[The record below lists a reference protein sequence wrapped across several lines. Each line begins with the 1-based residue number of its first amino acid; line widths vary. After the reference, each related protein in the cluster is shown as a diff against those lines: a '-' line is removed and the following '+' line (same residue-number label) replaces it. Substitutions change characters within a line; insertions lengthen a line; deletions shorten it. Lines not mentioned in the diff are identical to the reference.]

1 MLYFMRASQAAVA
14 FERRANWLYSDA
26 TAHNPDSLE
35 NGASHDR
42 ALMMYGRIETDLI
55 APSGRANFQ
64 GAQELPEHW
73 GRAQPRDRYIPRW
86 LDEVQAGIKEL
97 ESCSF
102 SAARSPSM
110 PTRSGPPLHG

>member
-1 MLYFMRASQAAVA
+1 MRASQAAVA
-14 FERRANWLYSDA
+14 FERRAHWLYSDA

-42 ALMMYGRIETDLI
+42 ALMMYGRIETDL
-55 APSGRANFQ
+55 ASPRAGARTFK
-64 GAQELPEHW
+64 AQELPEHW
-73 GRAQPRDRYIPRW
+73 GRAQPKDRYIPRW

-97 ESCSF
+97 ESCSL